1 MRRHKFIYIILF
13 LIVGIISSCSTKKDT
28 FANRAFHNVTSYYNG
43 YWNARNILN
52 LAVKDMQDQAIDNF
66 YEIPPLIYYGDA
78 KVAQNIKPELDNA
91 IEKSHLVIKKHSML
105 IKHKERVK
113 WIDDL
118 YFVIGKSYFYEHEYT
133 NARRTF
139 QHILKSFPQ
148 KNIQN
153 SANLWLA
160 KTYIQIGD
168 FEKAQAALEGLQ
180 KKVEKF
186 EVSRAVQKE
195 YPIARAEL
203 YLAQGKHDL
212 AVPFIEEVLKQNKR
226 DRIIKQRANYL
237 LGRIAHEN
245 NNLAEASKYYKKAS
259 KGRNFNMAFNA
270 KLKYLQCSD
279 DVAKGGDAIIKKLNR
294 MLREDKNAE
303 FRDQIYFALY
313 EVYKRQGNEE
323 KQIESLRN
331 SVGTSVSNE
340 YQKAISANILAD
352 LLFSK
357 KRYIESQPYYDTTIQ
372 FLPVD
377 FPNYVEINE
386 RTHILTD
393 LVLCLTN
400 VQTEDSLQKLAKMS
414 EKDRMDVIN
423 KIIADLKEQERIQK
437 EIEMQQQRNYASSM
451 ASQYE
456 NQRLMGRLGQD
467 VSANWYFNNP
477 QMVSSGIT
485 EFKKRWGIRKYE
497 DLWFLKDKQ
506 SFSWDEL
513 DEIAQDS
520 TLVDTID
527 YVTDEM
533 DPQFYLQ
540 YIPLTEEQ
548 MKASNDKIEQSL
560 YDAGFI
566 AADRLNDQQLS
577 NECFS
582 ELIRRFP
589 ESEYILM
596 SYYMNYINCK
606 EINDT
611 KCMEETKNKILTKFP
626 DSDYAKI
633 LIDPSYIITLQN
645 ELDASKNLYKDI
657 FYSYQDGMFDL
668 VELYA
673 EEGIALDDP
682 EYVPKFLYISALT
695 DLAKEDDT
703 ASIVKLQTII
713 DNYMGTDIASAAQDL
728 LYMLVPE
735 EMMLDSSAMA
745 EIEQQRL
752 MQEMFEKEIAQY
764 TYNCSSNHF
773 YVIII
778 NNKKANVR
786 AAAIR
791 VSDYLRRYHRL
802 DNLESK
808 ELMLNDTLEMITIT
822 SFNTCTKALDFY
834 NKVMLN
840 NYIFSGMTADSYYHF
855 IISQDNYP
863 LFYRSKNIDAYL
875 YFFNDRI
882 LKANKF

>member
-1 MRRHKFIYIILF
+1 MNRNKFIYIILF
-13 LIVGIISSCSTKKDT
+13 FVLGIFASCSTKKDT
-28 FANRAFHNVTSYYNG
+28 FTNRTFHNINSYYNG

-52 LAVKDMQDQAIDNF
+52 TAVKDMQDNAIDNF
-66 YEIPPLIYYGDA
+66 YEIPQLIYYGDS
-78 KVAQNIKPELDNA
+78 KDAQNIKPELDNA
-91 IEKSHLVIKKHSML
+91 IEKSHLVIRKHSML
-105 IKHKERVK
+105 IKQKERVK

-118 YFVIGKSYFYEHEYT
+118 YFIIGKSYFYEHEYT

-139 QHILKSFPQ
+139 QHILKSFPE

-160 KTYIQIGD
+160 KTYIQTGD
-168 FEKAQAALEGLQ
+168 FEKAQAALEGLH

-186 EVSRAVQKE
+186 EVSRTVQKE

-203 YLAQGKHDL
+203 YLAQKKYDQAL
-212 AVPFIEEVLKQNKR
+212 PYIEEVLKQNKHNK
-226 DRIIKQRANYL
+226 IIKQRANYL
-237 LGRIAHEN
+237 LGRIAHQN
-245 NNLAEASKYYKKAS
+245 NNLAEASKYYKIAS
-259 KGRNFNMAFNA
+259 KGSNFYMAFNA
-270 KLKYLQCSD
+270 KLRFLQCSD
-279 DVAKGGDAIIKKLNR
+279 DVKSGDVIVKKLNR
-294 MLREDKNAE
+294 MLREDKNIE

-323 KQIESLRN
+323 KQIESLKN

-386 RTHILTD
+386 RTHVLTD

-400 VQTEDSLQKLAKMS
+400 VQVEDSLQRLANMS
-414 EKDRMDVIN
+414 EKDRMSVIN

-437 EIEMQQQRNYASSM
+437 EIEMQQQRNYTSSM
-451 ASQYE
+451 VSQYE

-513 DEIAQDS
+513 DEIVQDS
-520 TLVDTID
+520 TIIDTID

-533 DPQFYLQ
+533 DPKFYLQ
-540 YIPLTEEQ
+540 HIPLTEEQ
-548 MKASNDKIEQSL
+548 IIASNNKIEQSL

-566 AADRLNDQQLS
+566 AADRLNDQELS
-577 NECFS
+577 NECFT

-589 ESEYILM
+589 ESEYVLM
-596 SYYMNYINCK
+596 SYYMNYINCR

-611 KCMEETKNKILTKFP
+611 KCMEETKNSILTKFP

-657 FYSYQDGMFDL
+657 YYSYQDGMLDL

-682 EYVPKFLYISALT
+682 EFVPKFLYISALT
-695 DLAKEDDT
+695 DLAKKDDT
-703 ASIVKLQTII
+703 ASIIKLQTIL
-713 DNYMGTDIASAAQDL
+713 DNYMGTDIVTAAQDL
-728 LYMLVPE
+728 ISILSPE
-735 EMMLDSSAMA
+735 EMVLDSSAMA
-745 EIEQQRL
+745 EIEKQRL
-752 MQEMFEKEIAQY
+752 MKERFEEEIAQY

-778 NNKKANVR
+778 NNQKANVR
-786 AAAIR
+786 AANIR
-791 VSDYLRRYHRL
+791 VSDYLRRYYRL
-802 DNLESK
+802 DKLESK
-808 ELMLNDTLEMITIT
+808 ELMLNDTLEMITVT
-822 SFNTCTKALDFY
+822 SFNTCTKALGFY
-834 NKVMLN
+834 DKVILN

-882 LKANKF
+882 LKINK